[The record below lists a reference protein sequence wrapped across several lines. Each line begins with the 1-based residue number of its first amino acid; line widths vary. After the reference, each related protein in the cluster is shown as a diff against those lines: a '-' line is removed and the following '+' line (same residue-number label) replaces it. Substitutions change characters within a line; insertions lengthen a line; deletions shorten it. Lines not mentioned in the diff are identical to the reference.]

1 MCFDSIGFT
10 AARSN
15 KMGCPPGERQALGW
29 PVAGSPLRTRP
40 GPATPSL
47 SLMEREPEVYRRRSV
62 RVLDS
67 IDFVRIIT
75 TKIPPTFMRHAYYPP
90 FFFLFFSSPGFRWSF
105 SNACRLHGVERR
117 GEYRAYVGDGFR
129 RLGTEKGAGKGGGK
143 SGGGDTGK
151 AYPRE
156 AQHSERTDI
165 TYRDRKPP
173 WPQDGSWCP
182 LFNPPPCVCFV
193 RFKNAFAMLTG
204 PFCPSPL

>member
-75 TKIPPTFMRHAYYPP
+75 TKIPPTFMRNADYP
-90 FFFLFFSSPGFRWSF
+90 LFYFCFPLPAVYFRF
-105 SNACRLHGVERR
+105 RNACRWHERERKRER
-117 GEYRAYVGDGFR
+117 G
-129 RLGTEKGAGKGGGK
+129 K
-143 SGGGDTGK
+143 
-151 AYPRE
+151 
-156 AQHSERTDI
+156 
-165 TYRDRKPP
+165 
-173 WPQDGSWCP
+173 
-182 LFNPPPCVCFV
+182 
-193 RFKNAFAMLTG
+193 
-204 PFCPSPL
+204 